1 MANLAYLSTVLIF
14 AYCFIPITL
23 CEELDCREIKEELDS
38 NGGDN
43 LDCTSDGNRKKSIIV
58 LIYFGTYYS
67 GDHMQFINFYYLEE
81 PICVNIKLTDIEDE
95 SDDRKVKKIPGSY
108 QYIGRWQGTN
118 GPVYRREIDDEKET
132 EGPFYLYH
140 SKNKQWFISD
150 VSQSNNFSFVY

>member
-58 LIYFGTYYS
+58 LIYFIIQEIICS
-67 GDHMQFINFYYLEE
+67 LLIFI
-81 PICVNIKLTDIEDE
+81 I
-95 SDDRKVKKIPGSY
+95 
-108 QYIGRWQGTN
+108 
-118 GPVYRREIDDEKET
+118 
-132 EGPFYLYH
+132 
-140 SKNKQWFISD
+140 
-150 VSQSNNFSFVY
+150 